1 MMIEVDFR
9 SHAPIYVQIVD
20 RIKHLVAT
28 EVLKPGDQLPTV
40 RQLAA
45 DLRVNFNTI
54 ARAYRMLDESG
65 VISTQQ
71 GRGTYVLEPLPP
83 ERAQRLRAAALEEL
97 ASSLVREAERMG
109 FEPDEVVGKT
119 PFEMMPADEADR
131 IKNIF
136 QEKSILI
143 TQNGKTLFNIRQ
155 DYKIIN
161 D

>member
-1 MMIEVDFR
+1 MMIELDFR
-9 SHAPIYVQIVD
+9 SHVPIYVQIVD
-20 RIKHLVAT
+20 RIKHLIAT

-83 ERAQRLRAAALEEL
+83 ERAQRLRATALEEL
-97 ASSLVREAERMG
+97 ARSLVREAERMG
-109 FEPDEVVGKT
+109 FDPDEVAEAYREKIQKWRELGSL
-119 PFEMMPADEADR
+119 PEDE
-131 IKNIF
+131 
-136 QEKSILI
+136 
-143 TQNGKTLFNIRQ
+143 
-155 DYKIIN
+155 
-161 D
+161 

>member
-1 MMIEVDFR
+1 MMIELDFR
-9 SHAPIYVQIVD
+9 SHMPIYVQIVE

-28 EVLKPGDQLPTV
+28 GIIKPGDQLPTV

-83 ERAQRLRAAALEEL
+83 ERAQRLRTAALEEL
-97 ASSLVREAERMG
+97 ARSLVREAERMG
-109 FEPDEVVGKT
+109 FEPEEVAEAYEAKIKQWREEGFIPEDE
-119 PFEMMPADEADR
+119 
-131 IKNIF
+131 
-136 QEKSILI
+136 
-143 TQNGKTLFNIRQ
+143 
-155 DYKIIN
+155 
-161 D
+161 